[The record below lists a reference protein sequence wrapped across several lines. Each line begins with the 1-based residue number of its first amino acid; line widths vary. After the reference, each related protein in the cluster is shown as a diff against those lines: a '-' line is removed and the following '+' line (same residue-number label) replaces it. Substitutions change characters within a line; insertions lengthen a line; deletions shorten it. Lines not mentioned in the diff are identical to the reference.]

1 MTNEYFSSHK
11 FKEELRFRVQYAQL
25 QKDARYYEQ
34 GRIEEDGS
42 GFEPYQVVW
51 DILPENWYGK
61 QPICPFFV
69 ATSPDSTVPRL
80 LESIHHG
87 QVTVWDVKGYTK
99 Q

>member
-1 MTNEYFSSHK
+1 MENKYFSSTQ
-11 FKEELRFRVQYAQL
+11 FEKELSFRVLYAQL
-25 QKDARYYEQ
+25 KMDARNYEQ

-42 GFEPYQVVW
+42 GFKPYLVVW
-51 DILPENWYGK
+51 DVLPENWYGK

-80 LESIHHG
+80 LESIHHD
-87 QVTVWDVKGYTK
+87 QVTVWDVEGFTK